1 MIRTDANI
9 YCCEN
14 ISKIENYNKALAS
27 KTTWDIHHKREIT
40 ENKTK
45 QQLIDEDL
53 YFNRPADELIFLSR
67 KEHNRI
73 HREHNPKNMIN
84 WIKAGSAAVRGV
96 NKTDEHK
103 QKISDSLKEYFK
115 SHDHWNK
122 GGTVSDEVKQKISYT
137 INKKWANNE
146 IIFSDDARR
155 RCSEAGKKA
164 AKIKKCYIDEDGNE
178 VWMRPSNKSRIHPN
192 WKLKI

>member
-14 ISKIENYNKALAS
+14 ISKIENYNKALAA

-40 ENKTK
+40 ENKSK

-67 KEHNRI
+67 NEHNRI
-73 HREHNPKNMIN
+73 HRDHNPKSMIN
-84 WIKAGSAAVRGV
+84 WIKAGSDAVRGV

-155 RCSEAGKKA
+155 RCSEAGKKT
-164 AKIKKCYIDEDGNE
+164 AKIKKCYIDENGNE
-178 VWMRPSNKSRIHPN
+178 VWMRPSNKAHFHPN